1 VSFLFWMFSLRI
13 ALYFLWLI
21 VFSFIIKNKST

>member
-1 VSFLFWMFSLRI
+1 MFLLRL